1 LSCRLCHCDLA
12 MAAGRP
18 EFVTAMNLDCFAEMD
33 HWQRTAIE
41 VILGRQYICHNSR
54 DTEFIPNFVS
64 I

>member
-1 LSCRLCHCDLA
+1 